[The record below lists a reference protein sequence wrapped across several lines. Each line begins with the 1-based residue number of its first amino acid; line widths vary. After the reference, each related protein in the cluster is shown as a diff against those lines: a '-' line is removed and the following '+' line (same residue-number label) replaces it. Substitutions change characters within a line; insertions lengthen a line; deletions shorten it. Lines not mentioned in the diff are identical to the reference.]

1 MLVFKINLKNSAT
14 PQVHI
19 YRYNLFIVLQC
30 ITIHIHGLLSQPNK
44 CSLYYPLRVLKIAT
58 DRDLLHTISIVLTEY
73 SGLYN
78 DLCCLQ
84 QYTLQST
91 VHSWTIIMHLKVGMQ
106 TYNYRN
112 TYKLYA
118 SHLSHGSSSH

>member
-1 MLVFKINLKNSAT
+1 MAYFPNTISA
-14 PQVHI
+14 HSI
-19 YRYNLFIVLQC
+19 YAI
-30 ITIHIHGLLSQPNK
+30 
-44 CSLYYPLRVLKIAT
+44 RVLKIAT
-58 DRDLLHTISIVLTEY
+58 DRDLLHTISIVFTEY

-112 TYKLYA
+112 TYKIYA
-118 SHLSHGSSSH
+118 SHLSHSSSSH